1 MLDRNHEARDQG
13 GGDGRRQRETVVVW
27 PGSGDTGVGDGTD
40 MCCLRVSGKR
50 LRERERGVT
59 GGRRKSKE
67 KVYLTMAPRA
77 RRPAG
82 QRRSRRA
89 MEGERAEFQERF
101 K

>member
-1 MLDRNHEARDQG
+1 MLDPNHEARDQG
-13 GGDGRRQRETVVVW
+13 GGDGRRQRKTIVVR

-50 LRERERGVT
+50 ERERGVT
-59 GGRRKSKE
+59 GGRRDSKE

-82 QRRSRRA
+82 QRRSQRA